1 TTAVNPAADPALRSS
16 LPVTP
21 VSHFPIQN
29 LPYCVFSR
37 RSDLHIPR
45 GGLTIGVG
53 IGEHILDLRAVG
65 GFGLLDPAGLGGN
78 ALQSGHDL
86 NLFLRLGKPAWTAA
100 RQTISRLLRQDL
112 ATIRDNAKMREK
124 VLVRQADV
132 VLK

>member
-1 TTAVNPAADPALRSS
+1 
-16 LPVTP
+16 
-21 VSHFPIQN
+21 
-29 LPYCVFSR
+29 
-37 RSDLHIPR
+37 
-45 GGLTIGVG
+45 IGVG

-86 NLFLRLGKPAWTAA
+86 NLFLRLGKSAWTAA
-100 RQTISRLLRQDL
+100 RQTISRLLRQDV

-132 VLK
+132 VLKAPVTIGNYTDFYSSREHATNVGVMLRGPQNA